1 KKKGGNTMRTGEVRR
16 AIVLLLVTMAV
27 AGCATTPGAGGA
39 AQPPQVRL
47 ERVEVASYFPYAA
60 PPARVPLVLA
70 FVYKVSN
77 PNDIPVA
84 LEEMKF
90 TVSFEAKPGEYF
102 ALNTPTVYETMYIPG
117 KTSNE
122 LRVTAVLDSL
132 VAPGNLAV
140 TSGQRVLALG
150 LKPGDV
156 VKTWWE
162 KIGDFSYGIK
172 VTEGVAMFNGGSVIV
187 PFEGSFPKK

>member
-1 KKKGGNTMRTGEVRR
+1 MRTRVQR
-16 AIVLLLVTMAV
+16 ALVVLCLVPLALV
-27 AGCATTPGAGGA
+27 GCATMPGAGGT
-39 AQPPQVRL
+39 AQPPQVKL

-70 FVYKVSN
+70 FVYNVSN
-77 PNDIPVA
+77 PNDFPVA
-84 LEEMKF
+84 LEELKF

-122 LRVTAVLDSL
+122 LRVIAVFDSL
-132 VAPGNLAV
+132 IAPGNLAV

-150 LKPGDV
+150 LKPADV
-156 VKTWWE
+156 VKGWWE
-162 KIGDFSYGIK
+162 KIGDFSFGVK
-172 VTEGVAMFNGGSVIV
+172 VSEGVAIFNGASMVV
-187 PFEGSFPKK
+187 PFEDSFPKK

>member
-1 KKKGGNTMRTGEVRR
+1 MRTGEIRR
-16 AIVLLLVTMAV
+16 AIVLLLVTMVV
-27 AGCATTPGAGGA
+27 AGCATMPGAGGA
-39 AQPPQVRL
+39 PQAPQVKL

-77 PNDIPVA
+77 PNDTPVA

-90 TVSFEAKPGEYF
+90 TVAFEAKPGEFF

-122 LRVTAVLDSL
+122 LRVIAVLDSL
-132 VAPGNLAV
+132 IAPGNLAV

-156 VKTWWE
+156 VKEWWE

-172 VTEGVAMFNGGSVIV
+172 VSEGVAIFNGASMIV
-187 PFEGSFPKK
+187 PFEDRFPKK

>member
-1 KKKGGNTMRTGEVRR
+1 MQTGQIRLR
-16 AIVLLLVTMAV
+16 IVLLLVTLAV
-27 AGCATTPGAGGA
+27 AGCATVPGAVGA
-39 AQPPQVRL
+39 PQGPQVRL

-70 FVYKVSN
+70 FIYGINN
-77 PNDIPVA
+77 PNDFPVT

-102 ALNTPTVYETMYIPG
+102 ALNTPVVYETMHIPG
-117 KTSNE
+117 KSTNQ

-132 VAPGNLAV
+132 IVPGNLAV
-140 TSGQRVLALG
+140 TSGTRVTALG

-156 VKTWWE
+156 VKEWWE
-162 KIGDFSYGIK
+162 KIGDFPFGIK
-172 VTEGVAMFNGGSVIV
+172 VSEGVAMFASPSGSLLVA
-187 PFEGSFPKK
+187 FEDTFKKK

>member
-1 KKKGGNTMRTGEVRR
+1 VK
-16 AIVLLLVTMAV
+16 
-27 AGCATTPGAGGA
+27 
-39 AQPPQVRL
+39 L

-60 PPARVPLVLA
+60 PPARVPMVLA
-70 FVYKVSN
+70 FIYKVSN

-102 ALNTPTVYETMYIPG
+102 ALNTATLYETMHIPG
-117 KTSNE
+117 KTTND
-122 LRVTAVLDSL
+122 LRVTAVFDSL
-132 VAPGNLAV
+132 IAPGNLAV

-150 LKPGDV
+150 LKPSDV
-156 VKTWWE
+156 VKEWWE

-172 VTEGVAMFNGGSVIV
+172 VTEGVAMFNGGSLIV
-187 PFEGSFPKK
+187 PFEDSFPKK